1 VAHGRE
7 PKDEGTGGFETKSEL
22 RREEGGFET
31 SSELRRDHPQ
41 PSAPPTTSVRLGA
54 WRAWL
59 VVLAVV
65 VIVGVVI
72 YVVVSVL

>member
-1 VAHGRE
+1 M
-7 PKDEGTGGFETKSEL
+7 TSE
-22 RREEGGFET
+22 RKPEDKEGGFET
-31 SSELRRDHPQ
+31 SSELRRDFP
-41 PSAPPTTSVRLGA
+41 PPNAPPTESVRRGA